1 MAKKAKKPNRP
12 PPMKIKEGL
21 PPVGVPDT
29 SRAQETRLSMVG
41 KELKIDKQLD
51 KKKEI
56 KEKDVFDF
64 STKPKK

>member
-1 MAKKAKKPNRP
+1 MAKKTKKPNRSP
-12 PPMKIKEGL
+12 PKKIKGE
-21 PPVGVPDT
+21 VPDT
-29 SRAQETRLSMVG
+29 SRAQETKLSMVG

-51 KKKEI
+51 KKKEV

>member
-1 MAKKAKKPNRP
+1 MAKKPKKPKRP
-12 PPMKIKEGL
+12 PPMKIQE
-21 PPVGVPDT
+21 GVPDT
-29 SRAQETRLSMVG
+29 SRARETKLSMVG

-51 KKKEI
+51 KKKDI